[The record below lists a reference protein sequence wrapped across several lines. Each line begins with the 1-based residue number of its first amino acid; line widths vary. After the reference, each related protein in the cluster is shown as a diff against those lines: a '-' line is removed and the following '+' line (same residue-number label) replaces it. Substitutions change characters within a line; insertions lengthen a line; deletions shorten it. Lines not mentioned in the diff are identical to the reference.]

1 MSLFPPHLVT
11 EKSFVKQ
18 LVSEGKCDFKDP
30 NRQWCMKSKNTE
42 HRPTHWAYEM
52 NPTSIRDLRGYAL
65 EYPEDHPYRYMDDNI
80 MLTQPC
86 NVNGAL
92 AYGDIAVALCK
103 KLDDKD
109 ASVSKTSGP
118 AYEYARDMASAFA
131 FLTEGNIAYRGSHE
145 YGSWDVNPMSSMG
158 LCM

>member
-131 FLTEGNIAYRGSHE
+131 FLTEGNIAFHGSHE

-158 LCM
+158 LRM

>member
-1 MSLFPPHLVT
+1 MD
-11 EKSFVKQ
+11 KSFVKQ

-30 NRQWCMKSKNTE
+30 NRQLCMKSKNTE
-42 HRPTHWAYEM
+42 EHRPTHSYEM

-131 FLTEGNIAYRGSHE
+131 FLTEGNIAFHGSHE

-158 LCM
+158 LRM